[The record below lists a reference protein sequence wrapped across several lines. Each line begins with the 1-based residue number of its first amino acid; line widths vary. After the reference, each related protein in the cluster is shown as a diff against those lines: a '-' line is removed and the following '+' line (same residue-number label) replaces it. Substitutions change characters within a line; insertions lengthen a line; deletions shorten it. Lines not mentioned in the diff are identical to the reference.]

1 MNQPTHDTMPEALAG
16 ARIDDAV
23 MALRPDYRALL
34 LVATDV
40 VGGPSDAAS
49 DAVLAEAERA
59 GHRRTPTDSKDAEI
73 KAAVRKPSW
82 QPTHALTTNHGG
94 VPAFHV
100 IVRSRM
106 VGRSR
111 YP

>member
-1 MNQPTHDTMPEALAG
+1 MNPAPV
-16 ARIDDAV
+16 RK
-23 MALRPDYRALL
+23 
-34 LVATDV
+34 
-40 VGGPSDAAS
+40 PSS
-49 DAVLAEAERA
+49 
-59 GHRRTPTDSKDAEI
+59 AEI

-82 QPTHALTTNHGG
+82 QPTHAWIIERADGSKIA
-94 VPAFHV
+94 VP